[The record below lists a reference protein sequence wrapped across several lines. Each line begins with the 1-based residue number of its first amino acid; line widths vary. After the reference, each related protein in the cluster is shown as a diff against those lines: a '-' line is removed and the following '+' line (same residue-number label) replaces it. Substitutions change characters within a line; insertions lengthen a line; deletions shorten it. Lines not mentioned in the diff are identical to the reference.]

1 MKLFNTLTQ
10 SLEEFVPIDEKFVR
24 IYVCGVTPYD
34 TTHLGHAFTYVSFDT
49 LIRYLEFRGYTVKY
63 VQNVTDID
71 DDILRKARELGMDW
85 KDLGNRETERYLSD
99 MDTLNVRRPDVY
111 ARATE
116 EIPAMLEIIS
126 TLLARGYAYESGG
139 NVYFS
144 VKQDPHFSAM
154 PCAIG
159 LKDYHAMLTI
169 ANERGNHPDDPRKK
183 DPLDFVLWQAQAPG
197 EPAWASPWG
206 PGRPG
211 WHIECSAMSMRYL
224 GEQLDIH
231 GGGADLAFPHH
242 TCEIA
247 QSEYFTRK
255 APFSRFWMHTGMV
268 YQEGE
273 KMSKSL
279 GNLTLVSDL
288 LKDYSPDAIRVVLQH
303 HHYRYPW
310 ECFPADLQNATKTV
324 KLFQQV
330 RTLVGEQVD
339 GEDTMLRDQ
348 FQAAMDTDL
357 NTPQA
362 LLLLQQAAETLI
374 DGRANADKNTG
385 VEILRLTKVL
395 GLKV

>member
-10 SLEEFVPIDEKFVR
+10 SLEEFVPLDDKTVR

-49 LIRYLEFRGYTVKY
+49 LIRYLEFLGYTVNY

-71 DDILRKARELGMDW
+71 DDVLRKARELGMAWDE
-85 KDLGNRETERYLSD
+85 LGKRETERYLND
-99 MDTLNVRRPDVY
+99 MASLNVRRPNVY

-116 EIPAMLEIIS
+116 EIPMMLEIIS
-126 TLLARGYAYESGG
+126 TLLTRGYAYESSGS
-139 NVYFS
+139 VYFS
-144 VKQDPHFSAM
+144 VKQDPEFGIMAR
-154 PCAIG
+154 AIG
-159 LKDYHAMLTI
+159 LNDYHAMLTI
-169 ANERGNHPDDPRKK
+169 ANERGNFPDDSRKK

-197 EPAWASPWG
+197 EPAWPSPWG

-211 WHIECSAMSMRYL
+211 WHIECSAMSMHYL
-224 GEQLDIH
+224 GPQLDIH

-247 QSEYFTRK
+247 QSEHFTEK

-268 YQEGE
+268 FQEGE

-288 LKDYSPDAIRVVLQH
+288 LKNYSADAIRVVLLN

-310 ECFPADLQNATKTV
+310 ECFPADLEVAQEIVAH
-324 KLFQQV
+324 FQQI
-330 RTLVGEQVD
+330 RSLVGNEVR
-339 GEDTMLRDQ
+339 GEDTMLRDR
-348 FQAAMDTDL
+348 FKAAMDNDL

-362 LLLLQQAAETLI
+362 LLLLRQAAETVLTHN
-374 DGRANADKNTG
+374 DTNTG

-395 GLKV
+395 GLSV

>member
-10 SLEEFVPIDEKFVR
+10 SLEEFVPLEDNFVR

-49 LIRYLEFRGYTVKY
+49 LIRYLEFLGNTVRY

-71 DDILRKARELGMDW
+71 DDILRKARELGMTWDE
-85 KDLGNRETERYLSD
+85 LGRRETERYLRD
-99 MDTLNVRRPDVY
+99 MDALNVCRPAVY
-111 ARATE
+111 ARATQE
-116 EIPAMLEIIS
+116 TPAMIEIIEA
-126 TLLARGYAYESGG
+126 LLARGYAYVSEGC
-139 NVYFS
+139 VYYS
-144 VKQDPHFSAM
+144 VKSDPDFGIMAR
-154 PCAIG
+154 AIG
-159 LKDYHAMLTI
+159 LNDYHAMLEI
-169 ANERGNHPDDPRKK
+169 ANERGNFPDDTRKR

-197 EPAWASPWG
+197 EPAWPSPWG

-211 WHIECSAMSMRYL
+211 WHIECSAMSMKYL
-224 GEQLDIH
+224 GPRIDIH

-247 QSEYFTRK
+247 QSEHATQK

-279 GNLTLVSDL
+279 GNLTLVGDL
-288 LKDYSPDAIRVVLQH
+288 LKTYSADAIRIALLN

-310 ECFPADLQNATKTV
+310 ECFPEDLQVAEETV
-324 KLFQQV
+324 ALFRHV
-330 RTLVGEQVD
+330 ESLLGDRPT
-339 GEDTMLRDQ
+339 GEDLTLRGQ
-348 FQAAMDTDL
+348 FTAAMDNDL

-362 LLLLQQAAETLI
+362 LFLLRQAAETVS
-374 DGRANADKNTG
+374 ANHDANTAA
-385 VEILRLTKVL
+385 EIVKLARVL
-395 GLKV
+395 GLLR

>member
-10 SLEEFVPIDEKFVR
+10 SLEEFVPREDNTVR
-24 IYVCGVTPYD
+24 IYVCGITPYD
-34 TTHLGHAFTYVSFDT
+34 TTHLGHAFTYVSFDS
-49 LIRYLEFRGYTVKY
+49 LMRYLEFCGYTVNY

-71 DDILRKARELGMDW
+71 DDILRKARELGMAWDE
-85 KDLGNRETERYLSD
+85 LGRREIERFLSD
-99 MDTLNVRRPDVY
+99 MDALNVRRPDVY
-111 ARATE
+111 AYATQE
-116 EIPAMLEIIS
+116 TPTMIEIIQ

-139 NVYFS
+139 SVYYS
-144 VKQDPHFSAM
+144 VQQDPEFGIMAR
-154 PCAIG
+154 AIG
-159 LKDYHAMLTI
+159 LNDYAAMLTI
-169 ANERGNHPDDPRKK
+169 ANERGNFPDDPRKK

-197 EPAWASPWG
+197 EPAWPSPWG

-224 GEQLDIH
+224 GPQIDIH

-247 QSEYFTRK
+247 QSEHFTGK

-268 YQEGE
+268 HQDGE

-288 LKDYSPDAIRVVLQH
+288 LKEYSADAIRVTLLN

-310 ECFPADLQNATKTV
+310 ECFPEDLQVATETV
-324 KLFQQV
+324 GLFGQV
-330 RTLVGEQVD
+330 RTLVGERVD
-339 GEDTMLRDQ
+339 GANSLLHGL
-348 FQAAMDTDL
+348 FVAAMENDL

-362 LLLLQQAAETLI
+362 LLMLRQAAELVVVNNDI
-374 DGRANADKNTG
+374 NTG
-385 VEILRLTKVL
+385 AEILRLVRVL
-395 GLKV
+395 GLRV

>member
-10 SLEEFVPIDEKFVR
+10 SLEQFVPIEDKKVR

-49 LIRYLEFRGYTVKY
+49 LIRYLEFLGYTVNY

-71 DDILRKARELGMDW
+71 DDVLRKARELGMAWDE
-85 KDLGNRETERYLSD
+85 LGNREIERYLND
-99 MDTLNVRRPDVY
+99 MDALNVRRPNVY
-111 ARATE
+111 ARATA
-116 EIPAMLEIIS
+116 EIPAMIEIIQ
-126 TLLARGYAYESGG
+126 TLLARGLAYENQG
-139 NVYFS
+139 NVYYS
-144 VKQDPHFSAM
+144 VKQDPGFGLMAQ
-154 PCAIG
+154 AIG
-159 LKDYHAMLTI
+159 LNDYQSMLTI
-169 ANERGNHPDDPRKK
+169 ANGPGNFPDDPHKK

-197 EPAWASPWG
+197 EPAWPSPWG

-211 WHIECSAMSMRYL
+211 WHIECSAMSLRYL

-247 QSEYFTRK
+247 QSEHFTDK

-268 YQEGE
+268 YQGGE

-288 LKDYSPDAIRVVLQH
+288 LKDYSADAIRVVLQE

-310 ECFPADLQNATKTV
+310 ECFADDLQAATETV
-324 KLFQQV
+324 ALFQQV
-330 RTLVGEQVD
+330 RDIVGSATN
-339 GEDTMLRDQ
+339 GEDTLLRDQ
-348 FQAAMDTDL
+348 FKAAMDNDL

-362 LLLLQQAAETLI
+362 LFLLRQAAESVV
-374 DGRANADKNTG
+374 ANHNLNTG
-385 VEILRLTKVL
+385 VEILKLTQVL
-395 GLKV
+395 GLRV

>member
-10 SLEEFVPIDEKFVR
+10 SLEEFVPLDDKTVR

-49 LIRYLEFRGYTVKY
+49 LIRYLEFLGYTVNY

-71 DDILRKARELGMDW
+71 DDVLRKARELGMAWDE
-85 KDLGNRETERYLSD
+85 LGKRETERYLND
-99 MDTLNVRRPDVY
+99 MAALNVRRPNVY

-116 EIPAMLEIIS
+116 EIPMMLEIIS
-126 TLLARGYAYESGG
+126 TLITRGYAYESSGS
-139 NVYFS
+139 VYFS
-144 VKQDPHFSAM
+144 VKQDPEFGIMAR
-154 PCAIG
+154 AIG
-159 LKDYHAMLTI
+159 LNDYHAMLTI
-169 ANERGNHPDDPRKK
+169 ANERGNFPDDARKK

-197 EPAWASPWG
+197 EPAWPSPWG

-224 GEQLDIH
+224 GPQLDIH

-247 QSEYFTRK
+247 QSEHFTEK

-268 YQEGE
+268 FQEGE

-279 GNLTLVSDL
+279 GNLTLVSNL
-288 LKDYSPDAIRVVLQH
+288 LKDYSADAIRVVLLNHQ
-303 HHYRYPW
+303 YRYPW
-310 ECFPADLQNATKTV
+310 ECFPADLEVAQEIVAH
-324 KLFQQV
+324 FQQI
-330 RTLVGEQVD
+330 RSLVGDEVR

-348 FQAAMDTDL
+348 FKAAMDNDL

-362 LLLLQQAAETLI
+362 ILLLRQAAETVLEHN
-374 DGRANADKNTG
+374 DTKTG
-385 VEILRLTKVL
+385 AEILRLTKVL
-395 GLKV
+395 GLSV

>member
-10 SLEEFVPIDEKFVR
+10 SLEEFVPIDDKTVR
-24 IYVCGVTPYD
+24 MYVCGITPYD

-49 LIRYLEFRGYTVKY
+49 LIRYLEFCGYTVNY

-71 DDILRKARELGMDW
+71 DDILRKARELGIPWDV
-85 KDLGNRETERYLSD
+85 LGKRETERYLYD

-111 ARATE
+111 ARATQE
-116 EIPAMLEIIS
+116 TPTMIEIIL
-126 TLLARGYAYESGG
+126 TLLARGYAYEREG
-139 NVYFS
+139 NVYYS
-144 VKQDPHFSAM
+144 VRQDPDFGIMAR
-154 PCAIG
+154 AIG
-159 LKDYHAMLTI
+159 LSDYQSMLTI
-169 ANERGNHPDDPRKK
+169 ANERGNYPDDPHKI

-197 EPAWASPWG
+197 EPFWPSPWG

-224 GEQLDIH
+224 GPQIDIH

-247 QSEYFTRK
+247 QSEHFTGK
-255 APFSRFWMHTGMV
+255 APFARIWMHTGLV
-268 YQEGE
+268 HQDGE

-288 LKDYSPDAIRVVLQH
+288 LKDYNANAIRVTLLN

-310 ECFPADLQNATKTV
+310 ECFPEDLQVATETV
-324 KLFQQV
+324 GLFEQV
-330 RTLVGEQVD
+330 RTLVGTNTD
-339 GEDTMLRDQ
+339 GSDNLLHGL
-348 FQAAMDTDL
+348 FVAAMENDL

-362 LLLLQQAAETLI
+362 LLLLRQAAEMVVVNN
-374 DGRANADKNTG
+374 DVNTG
-385 VEILRLTKVL
+385 AEILRLVRVL
-395 GLKV
+395 GLRV

>member
-10 SLEEFVPIDEKFVR
+10 SLEEFVPLDDKTVR
-24 IYVCGVTPYD
+24 LYVCGITPYD

-49 LIRYLEFRGYTVKY
+49 LIRYLEFCGNTVNY

-71 DDILRKARELGMDW
+71 DDVLRKARELGIPWDE
-85 KDLGNRETERYLSD
+85 LGRRETERYLRD
-99 MDTLNVRRPDVY
+99 MDSLNVRRPDVY
-111 ARATE
+111 ARATQE
-116 EIPAMLEIIS
+116 TPTMIEIIL
-126 TLLARGYAYESGG
+126 TLLARGYAYEREG

-144 VKQDPHFSAM
+144 VRQDPEFGIMAR
-154 PCAIG
+154 AIG
-159 LKDYHAMLTI
+159 LSDYESMLTI
-169 ANERGNHPDDPRKK
+169 ANERGNYPDDPHKK

-197 EPAWASPWG
+197 EPSWPSPWG

-224 GEQLDIH
+224 GPQIDIH

-247 QSEYFTRK
+247 QSEHFTGK
-255 APFSRFWMHTGMV
+255 APFSRIWMHTGMV
-268 YQEGE
+268 HQDGE

-288 LKDYSPDAIRVVLQH
+288 LKDYSANAIRVTLLN

-310 ECFPADLQNATKTV
+310 ECFSEDLQVATETV
-324 KLFQQV
+324 GLFEQV
-330 RTLVGEQVD
+330 RTLVGTHTD
-339 GEDTMLRDQ
+339 GSDNLLHGQ
-348 FQAAMDTDL
+348 FVAAMENDL

-362 LLLLQQAAETLI
+362 LLLLRQAAEAVI
-374 DGRANADKNTG
+374 VNDNANTG
-385 VEILRLTKVL
+385 AEILRLARVL
-395 GLKV
+395 GLRV

>member
-10 SLEEFVPIDEKFVR
+10 SLETFVPLEDKKVR

-49 LIRYLEFRGYTVKY
+49 LIRYLEFLGYTVNY

-71 DDILRKARELGMDW
+71 DDVLRKARELGIAWDA
-85 KDLGNRETERYLSD
+85 LGKRETERFLND
-99 MDTLNVRRPDVY
+99 MDALNVRRPNVY
-111 ARATE
+111 ARATA
-116 EIPAMLEIIS
+116 EIPTMIEIIQ
-126 TLLARGYAYESGG
+126 TLLAQGIAYENQG
-139 NVYFS
+139 NVYYS
-144 VKQDPHFSAM
+144 VKQDPGFGIMAR
-154 PCAIG
+154 AIG
-159 LKDYHAMLTI
+159 LNDYQSMLTI
-169 ANERGNHPDDPRKK
+169 ANERGNFPDDPHKK

-197 EPAWASPWG
+197 EPAWPSPWG

-211 WHIECSAMSMRYL
+211 WHIECSAMSLRYL

-247 QSEYFTRK
+247 QSEHFTGK

-268 YQEGE
+268 HQDGE

-279 GNLTLVSDL
+279 GNLTLVSNL
-288 LKDYSPDAIRVVLQH
+288 LKNYSGDAIRVVLLQ

-310 ECFPADLQNATKTV
+310 ECFADDLQVATETV
-324 KLFQQV
+324 ALFQRV
-330 RTLVGEQVD
+330 RSLVGNASN
-339 GEDTMLRDQ
+339 GEDTMLRDL
-348 FQAAMDTDL
+348 FKAAMDNDL

-362 LLLLQQAAETLI
+362 VLLLRQAAETVI
-374 DGRANADKNTG
+374 ANHDLNTAS
-385 VEILRLTKVL
+385 EILTLTRVL
-395 GLKV
+395 GLRV